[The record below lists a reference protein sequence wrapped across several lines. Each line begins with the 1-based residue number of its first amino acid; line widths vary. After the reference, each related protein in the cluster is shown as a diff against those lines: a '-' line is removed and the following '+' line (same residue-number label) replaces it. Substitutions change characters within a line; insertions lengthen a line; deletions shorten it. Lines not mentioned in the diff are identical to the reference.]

1 MNKWLSG
8 KRAQTLSLL
17 FIIPASL
24 SVAVSGS
31 DCAAK
36 AIDSPGSQTDRA
48 SVFSEPGRDGHASP
62 TDGGIRRT
70 ELEGA
75 RLATVAETIDANAV
89 NLNGIIVSNVKP
101 KQGEPIKVVLGAEVD
116 PSFDT
121 FKFNGETYK
130 FFSDDFGGKTVK
142 SAYIAIPAQMKPG
155 KHQITAGGAVATIT
169 VSDAHFG
176 IQRLTL
182 PKKVDNFNA
191 SPGEKETIAKAKK
204 VLSEAKRWNSS
215 FQLPAKGRMS
225 TKFGVKRIVNGK
237 LLTDYFHSGQD
248 FAAPI
253 GTPIHAAAP
262 GRVLV
267 AHTGWKLHGNV
278 VVIDHGRG
286 VISIGI
292 HMTKVLVKEGDE
304 VEAGQVVGTVGKTG
318 RASGPH
324 LHYCVYV
331 NNEASNPDF
340 WFKNSY

>member
-1 MNKWLSG
+1 MKNWLFA
-8 KRAQTLSLL
+8 KRAQKLSFLI
-17 FIIPASL
+17 IIPASL
-24 SVAVSGS
+24 SVAVNIS
-31 DCAAK
+31 DCTAK
-36 AIDSPGSQTDRA
+36 EIGSPGFQTDQA
-48 SVFSEPGRDGHASP
+48 SVFSQRPAQGVEQSP
-62 TDGGIRRT
+62 AGGGIRLQNGT
-70 ELEGA
+70 K
-75 RLATVAETIDANAV
+75 LATVAETVDANAV
-89 NLNGIIVSNVKP
+89 NLNGIIVSNDKP
-101 KQGEPIKVVLGAEVD
+101 KQGEPIKVTLGSEAD
-116 PSFDT
+116 PSVET

-204 VLSEAKRWNSS
+204 VLSETKRWNSA
-215 FQLPAKGRMS
+215 FQYPAKGRMS

-248 FAAPI
+248 FAAPV

>member
-1 MNKWLSG
+1 LKNRLFATRAYKLSF
-8 KRAQTLSLL
+8 L
-17 FIIPASL
+17 FFILASL
-24 SVAVSGS
+24 SVVVNSS
-31 DCAAK
+31 NCAAK
-36 AIDSPGSQTDRA
+36 NINSPGSQTDQA
-48 SVFSEPGRDGHASP
+48 SVFSELVAPNEFEGRPA
-62 TDGGIRRT
+62 DGGKRSRAT
-70 ELEGA
+70 DV
-75 RLATVAETIDANAV
+75 ATVPEAIDANSI
-89 NLNGIIVSNVKP
+89 NLNGIIVSNSTP
-101 KQGEPIKVVLGAEVD
+101 KQGEPIKVTLASDVD
-116 PSFDT
+116 PSVDSISFNDQT
-121 FKFNGETYK
+121 FKL
-130 FFSDDFGGKTVK
+130 FSDDFGGKTVR

-191 SPGEKETIAKAKK
+191 SPGEKETIGKAKR
-204 VLSEAKRWNSS
+204 VLSDTKRWQGP
-215 FQLPAKGRMS
+215 FQHPAKGRMS

-253 GTPIHAAAP
+253 GTPVHAAAP

-304 VEAGQVVGTVGKTG
+304 VEAGQQVGTVGKTG

-324 LHYCVYV
+324 LHYCIYV

-340 WFKNSY
+340 WFRNSY